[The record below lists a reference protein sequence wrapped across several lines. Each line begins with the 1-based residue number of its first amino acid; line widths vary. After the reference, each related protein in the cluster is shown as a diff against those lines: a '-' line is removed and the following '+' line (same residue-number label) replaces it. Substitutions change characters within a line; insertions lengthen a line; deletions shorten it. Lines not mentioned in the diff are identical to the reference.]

1 MDGRGLSV
9 TLFVL
14 VMTLSVRAQRA
25 WLFGC
30 GLALFPLGVALAGC
44 WSLIFSKILSSQL
57 GLTPHSTS
65 YDMWKETP
73 VPMYMEFYLF
83 NWTNGYIFNSST
95 DKATL
100 ARTKPSFEQ
109 LGPYVF
115 REHHVR
121 VNMTW
126 NNNATVTFRQIR
138 TWKFVQER
146 SNGTLSD
153 NVTTIN
159 TIALGRAR
167 PCQSRTLRARPIAR
181 HHTRSPGRRPKPHPS
196 ANAITSWQLNSLPQ
210 QSPTHFW
217 AAASDPEPT
226 DPQTSPRGRV
236 AVWSNTLLFCGLDC
250 QRREIRAASYMA
262 RDKPMLRI
270 FVSGILEGLGS
281 VVVTKTSGQLLLEGY
296 EDPILDTLKNFRSLL
311 KNINIPFTKFG
322 WFSERNNSASYDG
335 LFNMYTGT
343 DDLSKLGMMYSWN
356 YEHQSHYYNESCGL
370 VRGTTGEIC
379 APVKDMATLDLFS
392 SDICG
397 SLTLKKVG
405 ELETMGITG
414 SKFEADA
421 SIFDNGTLYP
431 SQTCYTTGESVYS
444 GVMNISTCKW
454 GAPAFI
460 SYPHFYLADKS
471 YLDAVEG
478 LSPSSKDHSFY
489 FAVEP
494 EMGVP
499 LQVRARMQINILLQP
514 IPDITL
520 LKNVPRV
527 FIPCMWFSQNADLD
541 QSLAPTVK
549 NTLLAK
555 WVGSATLLGLASLGV
570 LFLFI
575 GLIVTVRENWRAEDT
590 DTLVNTDGTPPAS
603 GVKNVPQSDVSP
615 LMSRQDSSLRSS
627 DLRTEQRARD
637 GTS

>member
-1 MDGRGLSV
+1 GG
-9 TLFVL
+9 
-14 VMTLSVRAQRA
+14 
-25 WLFGC
+25 
-30 GLALFPLGVALAGC
+30 
-44 WSLIFSKILSSQL
+44 
-57 GLTPHSTS
+57 
-65 YDMWKETP
+65 
-73 VPMYMEFYLF
+73 
-83 NWTNGYIFNSST
+83 
-95 DKATL
+95 
-100 ARTKPSFEQ
+100 
-109 LGPYVF
+109 
-115 REHHVR
+115 
-121 VNMTW
+121 
-126 NNNATVTFRQIR
+126 
-138 TWKFVQER
+138 
-146 SNGTLSD
+146 
-153 NVTTIN
+153 
-159 TIALGRAR
+159 AR

-181 HHTRSPGRRPKPHPS
+181 HHTRSPGRRSKPHPS
-196 ANAITSWQLNSLPQ
+196 ANAITSRQLNSLPHRVQ
-210 QSPTHFW
+210 PISGPPPRTQSPQTRKQGRE
-217 AAASDPEPT
+217 AAVCDVDLEP
-226 DPQTSPRGRV
+226 SP
-236 AVWSNTLLFCGLDC
+236 
-250 QRREIRAASYMA
+250 AASYMA

-356 YEHQSHYYNESCGL
+356 YEHQSHYYKESCGL

-444 GVMNISTCKW
+444 GVMNISMCKW
-454 GAPAFI
+454 GAPVFI

-514 IPDITL
+514 IPDIT
-520 LKNVPRV
+520 
-527 FIPCMWFSQNADLD
+527 
-541 QSLAPTVK
+541 
-549 NTLLAK
+549 
-555 WVGSATLLGLASLGV
+555 
-570 LFLFI
+570 
-575 GLIVTVRENWRAEDT
+575 
-590 DTLVNTDGTPPAS
+590 
-603 GVKNVPQSDVSP
+603 
-615 LMSRQDSSLRSS
+615 
-627 DLRTEQRARD
+627 
-637 GTS
+637 

>member
-1 MDGRGLSV
+1 
-9 TLFVL
+9 
-14 VMTLSVRAQRA
+14 MTLSVYAQRA

-30 GLALFPLGVALAGC
+30 GLVLFPLGVALAGC
-44 WSLIFSKILSSQL
+44 WALIFSKILATQL

-95 DKATL
+95 EKATL
-100 ARTKPSFEQ
+100 ARTKPHFEQ

-121 VNMTW
+121 VNLTW

-138 TWKFVQER
+138 TWKFVPER

-159 TIALGRAR
+159 TIAL
-167 PCQSRTLRARPIAR
+167 
-181 HHTRSPGRRPKPHPS
+181 
-196 ANAITSWQLNSLPQ
+196 
-210 QSPTHFW
+210 
-217 AAASDPEPT
+217 
-226 DPQTSPRGRV
+226 
-236 AVWSNTLLFCGLDC
+236 
-250 QRREIRAASYMA
+250 AASYMA

-270 FVSGILEGLGS
+270 FISGILEGLGS

-322 WFSERNNSASYDG
+322 WFAERNNSASYDG

-356 YEHQSHYYNESCGL
+356 YEHQSHYYEESCGL

-397 SLTLKKVG
+397 SVTLKKVG
-405 ELETMGITG
+405 ELEMMGITG
-414 SKFEADA
+414 NKFEADA

-431 SQTCYTTGESVYS
+431 SQACYTTGESVYS

-460 SYPHFYLADKS
+460 SYPHFYLADSS

-478 LSPSSKDHSFY
+478 LSPSGKDHSFY
-489 FAVEP
+489 FVVEP

-499 LQVRARMQINILLQP
+499 LQVRARMQINILLQS

-555 WVGSATLLGLASLGV
+555 WVGSATLFGLSALGV
-570 LFLFI
+570 LFLII
-575 GLIVTVRENWRAEDT
+575 GLIITVRENWRDEDT
-590 DTLVNTDGTPPAS
+590 DTLVNTDSTPPAS
-603 GVKNVPQSDVSP
+603 GVKNSPQSDGSP
-615 LMSRQDSSLRSS
+615 LMSRQDSSPRSS
-627 DLRTEQRARD
+627 DLGTEPRARD